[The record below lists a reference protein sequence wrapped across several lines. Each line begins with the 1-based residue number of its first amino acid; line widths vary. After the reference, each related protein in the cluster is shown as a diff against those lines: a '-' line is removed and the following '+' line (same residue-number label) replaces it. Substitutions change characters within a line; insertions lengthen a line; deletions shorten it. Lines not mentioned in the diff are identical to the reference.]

1 MARLAAVALIALFLP
16 AASWSQSARNNVVT
30 RQPEASQPAMP
41 QSPSRHYGL
50 PSGGYRFDSKAAHGL
65 FAGVE
70 VAPNTSFGLGMFGLK
85 AQPSQGAPV
94 TRREID
100 TRRSRRVGVGFSLK
114 F

>member
-16 AASWSQSARNNVVT
+16 AAGWSQSARNMAT
-30 RQPEASQPAMP
+30 GQPEASQPAMP
-41 QSPSRHYGL
+41 KSPSRHYGL

-94 TRREID
+94 TGREID